1 MPFQEAVEHLL
12 YLYILKFMCKSI
24 AVTPAVAINA
34 AMRTASVY
42 IHSIIT

>member
-12 YLYILKFMCKSI
+12 LPLYPQFMCKSI